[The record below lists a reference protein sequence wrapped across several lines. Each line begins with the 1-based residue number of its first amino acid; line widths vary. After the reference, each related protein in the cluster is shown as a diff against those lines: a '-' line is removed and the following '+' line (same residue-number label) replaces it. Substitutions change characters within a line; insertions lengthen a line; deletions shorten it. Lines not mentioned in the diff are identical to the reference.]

1 MAWSDDPLLDF
12 ARYDAEQ
19 QRELDRLPVCVE
31 CDEPI
36 QDDVYFEINGECLCE
51 RCLIEN
57 HRKAVED
64 YVE

>member
-1 MAWSDDPLLDF
+1 MAWSDDPLRDF
-12 ARYDAEQ
+12 ARHDAEC
-19 QRELDRLPVCVE
+19 QRELEKLPRCCE

-51 RCLIEN
+51 QCLIMN